1 MGRNDTALVGTGRR
15 VIMKKLAVVTGAARG
30 IGYSISEKLVRSG
43 WSVAGCDVLKDDL
56 MTASD
61 KLGDSFSPWVLD
73 ITDENAVQ
81 ETAGRIENEL
91 GPVFGL
97 VNNAGITR
105 DGLIMRMEKKD
116 WDLVLNVNLTGAFLM
131 CRAFSRGMLRQKEG
145 SIVNISSVVALLG
158 APGQVNYVST
168 KAGLLG
174 LTRSLSREFAA
185 RNIRVNAVAPGFI
198 ETEMTRELSEKIR
211 EDYAGRVPMKR
222 MGKPEN
228 IADAVRF
235 LLDDV
240 SSYITGVVL
249 PVDGGLTT

>member
-1 MGRNDTALVGTGRR
+1 
-15 VIMKKLAVVTGAARG
+15 MKRLAVVTGAARG
-30 IGYSISEKLVRSG
+30 IGFSISEKLVKSG

-56 MTASD
+56 MTASER
-61 KLGDSFSPWVLD
+61 LGDSFSPWTLD
-73 ITDENAVQ
+73 VTDEDSVQ
-81 ETAGRIENEL
+81 ETAGRIEKEQ

-105 DGLIMRMEKKD
+105 DGLLMRMEKKD

-174 LTRSLSREFAA
+174 LTRALSREFAA

-198 ETEMTRELSEKIR
+198 ETEMTRELPEKVR

-222 MGKPEN
+222 MGQPEN
-228 IADAVRF
+228 ISDAVHF

>member
-1 MGRNDTALVGTGRR
+1 MGRNDTALVVAGRE
-15 VIMKKLAVVTGAARG
+15 VIMQKLVVVTGAARG
-30 IGYSISEKLVRSG
+30 IGYSISEKLIKSG

-56 MTASD
+56 MAASD
-61 KLGDSFSPWVLD
+61 KLGDSFKPWVLD
-73 ITDENAVQ
+73 ITDEKAVQ
-81 ETAGRIENEL
+81 ETSAGIEKEQ

-116 WDLVLNVNLTGAFLM
+116 WDIVLNVNLTGAFLM

-158 APGQVNYVST
+158 APGQANYAST

-174 LTRSLSREFAA
+174 LTRSLSREYAA

-198 ETEMTRELSEKIR
+198 ETEMTRDLPEKVR
-211 EDYAGRVPMKR
+211 EDYADRVPMKR
-222 MGKPEN
+222 MGQPDS
-228 IADAVRF
+228 IADAVHF

-240 SSYITGVVL
+240 SSYITGIVL